1 MPIFNNEYGHRDGGT
16 KNPRDGDALL
26 GTRKYTVESL
36 SVQQKV
42 PTYRGRD
49 TIQHYHIEAL
59 TNLGKVVTM
68 GNRHTLAEA
77 NVERDRLAAE
87 YGVA

>member
-1 MPIFNNEYGHRDGGT
+1 MPIFNNEYGHRAGGI
-16 KNPRDGDALL
+16 KNTRDGDAVL
-26 GTRKYTVESL
+26 GTRKHTITSL

-42 PTYRGRD
+42 ATYRGSD
-49 TIQHYHIEAL
+49 TINHYHIEAL
-59 TNLGKVVTM
+59 TDTGKTITM

-87 YGVA
+87 YGVD